1 MSHGAYKEAHPL
13 PDRVCHWIH
22 LACMVVLAFTGFFIH
37 FPFGGLGM
45 DLMRDL
51 HFVAMWLIIINLAIR
66 LVLLFTLK
74 TANVKGTR
82 EVAGD
87 WVNFIP
93 QPENRHQ
100 FWETIK
106 YYLFLRKTHPISGKY
121 NPLQKL
127 AYVAMQLLLVLQAI
141 TGFAIY
147 GKTDQLFGSLTTMVG
162 GLMIMREAH
171 YFIMWAFILITMIHV
186 YLSAAEDVEA
196 LPLMFAGKE
205 TPLGEH

>member
-1 MSHGAYKEAHPL
+1 
-13 PDRVCHWIH
+13 
-22 LACMVVLAFTGFFIH
+22 
-37 FPFGGLGM
+37 M

-51 HFVAMWLIIINLAIR
+51 HFVAMWLVIINLAIR

-87 WVNFIP
+87 WATSAP

-127 AYVAMQLLLVLQAI
+127 AYLAMQLLLVLQAI

-162 GLMIMREAH
+162 GLMIMREVH

-205 TPLGEH
+205 TPLGDH